1 MQGSTRMRWTMLG
14 LAFVG
19 GMALTAGAWAV
30 AGAPD
35 ATFGT
40 ITAERVN
47 IVEPNGK
54 YRLVL
59 ANSARFPGLFSGG
72 TEYKHHNRKGGG
84 MLFFND
90 EGDEVGGMSFNS
102 QNADGHQSA
111 SASILFDQYHQ
122 DQTVGLVYSETDRRR
137 AAGLRVWDR
146 PDSPIQPL
154 MEMSDRA
161 ARAPSDADK
170 QRIRAEMLA
179 YANAHG
185 GLGSERFFA
194 GKQAEDSV
202 VRLADK
208 SGKPRLVM
216 RVGADGMPSIEF
228 LDEAGKVVK
237 RITP

>member
-1 MQGSTRMRWTMLG
+1 MEGKRMRMTMLG
-14 LAFVG
+14 LAFAG
-19 GMALTAGAWAV
+19 GAIVTAGAWAV
-30 AGAPD
+30 SSPPD

-40 ITAERVN
+40 VTAQRVN

-54 YRLVL
+54 FRLVL
-59 ANSARFPGLFSGG
+59 ANSARFPGLFSQGK
-72 TEYKHHNRKGGG
+72 EYKHHSRKGGG

-102 QNADGHQSA
+102 ENADGHQAA
-111 SASILFDQYHQ
+111 SASMMFDQYKQ
-122 DQTVGLVYSETDRRR
+122 DQTVGLVYSEVDRRR
-137 AAGLRVWDR
+137 SAGLRVWDR

-161 ARAPSDADK
+161 ARAPTDADR

-185 GLGSERFFA
+185 GVGSERFFA
-194 GKQAEDSV
+194 GKQSDDAV

>member
-1 MQGSTRMRWTMLG
+1 MADKHMRMIMLG
-14 LAFVG
+14 LAFAG
-19 GMALTAGAWAV
+19 GAIVTAGAWAV
-30 AGAPD
+30 SSPPD
-35 ATFGT
+35 ANFGT
-40 ITAERVN
+40 VTAQRVN

-54 YRLVL
+54 FRLVL

-72 TEYKHHNRKGGG
+72 KEYKHHSRKGGG

-90 EGDEVGGMSFNS
+90 DGDEVGGMSFNS
-102 QNADGHQSA
+102 ENADGHQSA
-111 SASILFDQYHQ
+111 SASMMFDQFHQ
-122 DQTVGLVYSETDRRR
+122 DQTVGLVYSESDRHR

-161 ARAPSDADK
+161 ARAPTDADK

-185 GLGSERFFA
+185 GVGSERCFA
-194 GKQAEDSV
+194 GKQSEDAV